1 VSIQPSDGA
10 TISHVPDERKHPPEL
25 GEVIARLAALLGPQQ
40 GTVQQ
45 LSGGITN
52 RNFKVDFGGTDYVVR
67 LPGKD
72 TSKLGIDRE
81 AECSANKRAAE
92 LGIAPKVAAMIPDP
106 PCLVTFF
113 VDGRPAELEE
123 LREPEGL
130 TEVATSLQAFHDS
143 GAGLGTDFDSFRVVR
158 DYAQTAEQHGVALP
172 DGYEHALSS
181 AKAIAKAIHGADHQ
195 PVPCHN
201 DLLAGNFLHGADRLQ
216 IVDWEYA
223 GMGDRYFDLGN
234 FAVNNELDEDA
245 EAYLLEAYF
254 GEAPDRRRRAT
265 LRVMRYMSDFREAMW
280 GLVQSGISELDF
292 DFTGYARKHFDR
304 LAAAAEEPQFGKR
317 VKEAGGGRA

>member
-1 VSIQPSDGA
+1 VS
-10 TISHVPDERKHPPEL
+10 DERKHPPEL
-25 GEVIARLAALLGPQQ
+25 GEVVARLSAMLGPRR

-106 PCLVTFF
+106 PCLVTYFI
-113 VDGRPAELEE
+113 DGRPAEPEE
-123 LREPEGL
+123 LREPEAL
-130 TEVATSLQAFHDS
+130 TEVATSLRAFHDS
-143 GAGLGTDFDSFRVVR
+143 GERLGTDFDSFRIVR

-172 DGYEHALSS
+172 DGYKPALSC
-181 AKAIAKAIHGADHQ
+181 AKAIAKAARGADHE

-201 DLLAGNFLHGADRLQ
+201 DLLAGNFLYDGDTLQ
-216 IVDWEYA
+216 IIDWEYA

-234 FAVNNELDEDA
+234 FAVNNEFDEDG
-245 EAYLLEAYF
+245 EARLLEAYF
-254 GEAPDRRRRAT
+254 GEPPDQRRRAT

-280 GLVQSGISELDF
+280 GVVQSGISELDF
-292 DFTGYARKHFDR
+292 DFPGYADKHFER
-304 LAAAAEEPQFGKR
+304 LAAAAEDPQFKQR
-317 VKEAGGGRA
+317 IKEAGGG